1 MDIRSFLA
9 FELPEFVKEEL
20 SGLIRSF
27 NRGVSKVRWVKREN
41 MHLTVLFLGNINE
54 ETIPAM
60 AEDISDICERFS
72 PFIVRMKGVG
82 CFPNIRNPKVIWVG
96 IDGEIERMARFYESL
111 VMNLSK
117 YGIKQENRTY
127 RPHLTLGRIKG
138 NSNIRDRM
146 VGMISKGRE
155 ITDKEF
161 ILQELVLFKSDL
173 RPQGPIYTKLNSW
186 SLLKDKMED

>member
-186 SLLKDKMED
+186 SLLKDNLED

>member
-41 MHLTVLFLGNINE
+41 MHLTVLFLGNISE

-96 IDGEIERMARFYESL
+96 IDGEIERMAKFYESL

>member
-27 NRGVSKVRWVKREN
+27 NRGISKVRWVKREN
-41 MHLTVLFLGNINE
+41 MHLTVLFLGNISE

-60 AEDISDICERFS
+60 AQDISDICKRFS
-72 PFIVRMKGVG
+72 PFIVRMEGVG
-82 CFPNIRNPKVIWVG
+82 CFPNLRNPKVIWVG
-96 IDGEIERMARFYESL
+96 IDGEIERMAKFHESL
-111 VMNLSK
+111 IMNLSK

-127 RPHLTLGRIKG
+127 RPHLTLGRVKG
-138 NSNIRDRM
+138 NSNIKDRM
-146 VGMISKGRE
+146 VGMISKGRD

-173 RPQGPIYTKLNSW
+173 RPRGPLYTKLNSW
-186 SLLKDKMED
+186 SLLKYNMED

>member
-96 IDGEIERMARFYESL
+96 IDGEIERMAKFYESL